1 LKPPKKK
8 LKEIFRDLQSDRKL
22 LVAKLKMVCDER
34 CCLLANKMEDV
45 KPFNVIAAMCTH
57 IETLSAQEQMDKL
70 DSAVKEKYSNVFSPI
85 PHIDDLLIN
94 VYCRIKT

>member
-1 LKPPKKK
+1 
-8 LKEIFRDLQSDRKL
+8 
-22 LVAKLKMVCDER
+22 MVCDER

-70 DSAVKEKYSNVFSPI
+70 DSAVKEKYSNVFSP
-85 PHIDDLLIN
+85 
-94 VYCRIKT
+94 